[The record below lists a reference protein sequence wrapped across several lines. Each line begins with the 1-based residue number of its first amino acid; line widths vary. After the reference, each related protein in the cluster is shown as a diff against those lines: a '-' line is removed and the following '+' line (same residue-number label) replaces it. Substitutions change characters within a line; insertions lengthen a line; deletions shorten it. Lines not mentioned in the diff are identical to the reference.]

1 MVSHF
6 TAWNTNPWLALC
18 EPTLASLFHQPLPE
32 MCTLL
37 SEPWYLLSSQT
48 RDAASPSPYVI
59 GFIILVP
66 HSKVLSRG
74 GLHTLSNMSLSR
86 YLHHVLF
93 RSKHWFFSQSLP
105 LSEVILLYWLSYS
118 LEYKL
123 RENSRNAVYPLLY
136 APTLILQ
143 QCSSCIRVYKTY
155 WGMNFTPLILW
166 HF

>member
-18 EPTLASLFHQPLPE
+18 EPTLASLSHQPLPE

-37 SEPWYLLSSQT
+37 PEPWYLLSSQT

-74 GLHTLSNMSLSR
+74 GLHTLSNMSLSIDTSIMFCSVASTDFFHNP
-86 YLHHVLF
+86 YHFL
-93 RSKHWFFSQSLP
+93 KWFCFIDSS
-105 LSEVILLYWLSYS
+105 S